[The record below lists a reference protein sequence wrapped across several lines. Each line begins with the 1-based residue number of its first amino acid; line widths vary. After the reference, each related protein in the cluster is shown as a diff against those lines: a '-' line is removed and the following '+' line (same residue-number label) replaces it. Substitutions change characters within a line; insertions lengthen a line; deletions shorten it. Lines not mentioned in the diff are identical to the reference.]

1 MTLEE
6 ARQFIWMFHRNKAT
20 IEIAEVRQ
28 EGDETYAVDVVRV
41 DGTEQTFSD
50 AEATGLA
57 LAHLVRDEMEQGGLY
72 ATLNAEGAPVH
83 CDFKTWLS
91 WSLRDLD
98 KRQTKIRCA
107 PDVEATITFTLY
119 RSIGT

>member
-41 DGTEQTFSD
+41 DGTEQLEIGIGPDD
-50 AEATGLA
+50 AGCNYHNSE
-57 LAHLVRDEMEQGGLY
+57 
-72 ATLNAEGAPVH
+72 
-83 CDFKTWLS
+83 F
-91 WSLRDLD
+91 
-98 KRQTKIRCA
+98 
-107 PDVEATITFTLY
+107 
-119 RSIGT
+119 